1 MSVTSAKRK
10 SASARLPDLDRQIA
24 EAKAILRQLRDT
36 LEELDDRRE
45 LARAKKKNAGKPG
58 TNWPAVRKELGLEF

>member
-1 MSVTSAKRK
+1 MSVTSVKRK
-10 SASARLPDLDRQIA
+10 TASGRLPDLDRQIA

-58 TNWPAVRKELGLEF
+58 TNWSTVKKELGLEF